1 MTEIMEWAIRYQG
14 HGFSIIPVG
23 KDKKPTIPWKKY
35 QTERATKEQV
45 EEWFKGDNPPG
56 IGIVTGK
63 ISGITVVDVE
73 KGGKW
78 MDLPTTMTAKSGGD
92 GVHLYYKYAE
102 GVGNSAR
109 IRELTDIRGDG
120 GYIIAPPSGH
130 PSGGKYEWL
139 KKDPM
144 QQFPFGKFNTQP
156 ANTDWKEIID
166 GIGEGSRN
174 DSAAKVVGKLIQT
187 FPPSEWKTNVW
198 EMLVMW
204 NQKNN
209 PPLDE
214 GELRNTF
221 NSITGKAARTGNHKK
236 EDTTTGEEMD
246 VPVKLISDIAK
257 DLSDDIS
264 ISYPTGY
271 EVFDKAF
278 MGGVKEGDL
287 VIISGFT
294 GNGKTLLAQSM
305 THNMVNAGQPC
316 MWFSYEVTMGELWR
330 KFKDMGVEENFKAY
344 APEKIATHKIDFVA
358 QKIIE
363 ARDTF
368 QTKIVFVDHLG
379 FLVNDP
385 SNYDQ
390 NLSNNYATQLTTICR
405 RLKSIALSEGVV
417 IVLLAHLKKPAHSS
431 SEPDLHDLKDSS
443 GIAQESD
450 AVVLINRKKDTD
462 SEPTGY
468 GPMDNG
474 GNIYTDDSL
483 VKIVKNRR
491 TGQTKMFNV
500 TMDKGVLIDNAEM
513 ERRKSAKIN
522 DNETTN

>member
-1 MTEIMEWAIRYQG
+1 
-14 HGFSIIPVG
+14 
-23 KDKKPTIPWKKY
+23 
-35 QTERATKEQV
+35 
-45 EEWFKGDNPPG
+45 
-56 IGIVTGK
+56 
-63 ISGITVVDVE
+63 
-73 KGGKW
+73 
-78 MDLPTTMTAKSGGD
+78 
-92 GVHLYYKYAE
+92 
-102 GVGNSAR
+102 
-109 IRELTDIRGDG
+109 
-120 GYIIAPPSGH
+120 
-130 PSGGKYEWL
+130 
-139 KKDPM
+139 
-144 QQFPFGKFNTQP
+144 
-156 ANTDWKEIID
+156 
-166 GIGEGSRN
+166 
-174 DSAAKVVGKLIQT
+174 
-187 FPPSEWKTNVW
+187 
-198 EMLVMW
+198 MLVMW